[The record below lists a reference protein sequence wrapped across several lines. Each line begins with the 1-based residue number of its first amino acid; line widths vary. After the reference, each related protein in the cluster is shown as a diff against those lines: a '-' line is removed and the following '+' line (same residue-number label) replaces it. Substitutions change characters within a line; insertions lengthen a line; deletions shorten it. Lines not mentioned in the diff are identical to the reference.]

1 MVVWVTGDRVPGL
14 GCAEDV
20 GSTVLLSVGAVDSK
34 IKVGREESVQY
45 HLHLLVQC
53 AAITHP
59 LVQRKLQQE
68 EVHYL
73 FQNQRP

>member
-34 IKVGREESVQY
+34 IEVGREESIQF
-45 HLHLLVQC
+45 HLHLLV
-53 AAITHP
+53 
-59 LVQRKLQQE
+59 
-68 EVHYL
+68 
-73 FQNQRP
+73 